1 MTDEAA
7 PLIELL
13 EAGAT
18 LAGIVAGT
26 LTLDTDEQLRAL
38 DRWERALIR
47 LAHLHSG
54 RE

>member
-18 LAGIVAGT
+18 LAGIVAQT
-26 LTLDTDEQLRAL
+26 LILDPSEQARAL

-47 LAHLHSG
+47 LAQLHSR